1 MGKLPTEM
9 RGRSDVVAWRDRVAE
24 EQKTRR

>member
-1 MGKLPTEM
+1 MSKLPTEM
-9 RGRSDVVAWRDRVAE
+9 RGRSDVVARRDRIAE